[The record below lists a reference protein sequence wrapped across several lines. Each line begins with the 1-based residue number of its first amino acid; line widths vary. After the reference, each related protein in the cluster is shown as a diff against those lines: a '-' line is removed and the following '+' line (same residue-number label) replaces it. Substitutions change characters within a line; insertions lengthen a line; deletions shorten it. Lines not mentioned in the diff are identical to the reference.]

1 MRWMVLSFT
10 LVLVAPGIF
19 ADISAP
25 EDIAVKA
32 AMLTAPRERPSLFVS
47 VTPGDGLRT
56 VEDLREGIKTGHAK
70 QLWEE
75 LLAKVDRELA
85 EPVITPMQEK
95 DGERI
100 LGNRPYWLVANA
112 ANRIMDAALVGLVLE
127 DRKYADAA
135 LAQIMALFDENQWP
149 EWSDQAH
156 LNAGLNA
163 DLRHGQLVA
172 PVALA
177 YDWLYEQLT
186 EEERKA
192 IIEGLDRCAIQPY
205 KAGFEA
211 QEHWS
216 RRHSNWMTV
225 VLGGFGIA
233 GMALGPDHPESA
245 LLVANSLPQMEAYPG
260 VIGPEGE
267 FNESVQYAG
276 SMMYLVQYF
285 TAMRYASKGED
296 NPFERHSFRKFYEWY
311 MYMTFPP
318 GRVAGFGDP
327 APDMP
332 PVAVPAAA
340 IAAATRD
347 PLLQWFYE
355 QYHDQMM
362 EQTRQRALGL
372 LYYDASLESQ
382 SPEGRMPLGKAFH
395 YQGKLISSRS
405 GWDPESAISVVYG
418 KAGREAY
425 HGHADWGQLC
435 IDGFGERLVVDLG
448 SPPGYPKGNYEY
460 YYNYQQFGHNVFVI
474 GENDTGGVSHRERGR
489 NGVIERAEFAPS
501 RGASWT
507 INLNGVYEDVHR
519 VSRTV
524 VHLLPRTVAVWD
536 WAVLRAPQPISMRW
550 HLARETAPGE
560 NGAFVM
566 KGDTATLVGRI
577 VCENETA
584 LLRADKH
591 AYEAPY
597 DTHRLGAPLK
607 QRKEPYI
614 ELKTTSDRCGILT
627 LFAVFGPDEEP
638 GAWEKT
644 GWGWSIDTPEGRV
657 DIRRKEDAIIAHRPG
672 VDTLG
677 AQTWVEYQE

>member
-1 MRWMVLSFT
+1 MRLIVLF
-10 LVLVAPGIF
+10 LAPVLLAPHVF
-19 ADISAP
+19 ADTSVSDP
-25 EDIAVKA
+25 IATKA
-32 AMLTAPRERPSLFVS
+32 AMLTAPRERPSLFV
-47 VTPGDGLRT
+47 TAKPEDGLRT

-95 DGERI
+95 DGKRV
-100 LGNRPYWLVANA
+100 LGNRPYWLVANT

-127 DRKYADAA
+127 DRKYVDGAV
-135 LAQIMALFDENQWP
+135 AQIMALFDENQWP

-156 LNAGLNA
+156 LNVGLNA

-186 EEERKA
+186 QEERHA

-216 RRHSNWMTV
+216 RRKSNWMLV

-245 LLVANSLPQMEAYPG
+245 LLVANSLPQMEAYPE

-276 SMMYLVQYF
+276 SMLYLVQYF
-285 TAMRYASKGED
+285 MAMRYASGGED
-296 NPFERHSFRKFYEWY
+296 TPFERHSFRKFYEWY
-311 MYMTFPP
+311 MYMTLPP

-327 APDMP
+327 AADMP
-332 PVAVPAAA
+332 PVVVPAAA
-340 IAAATRD
+340 VAAATRD

-355 QYHDQMM
+355 QYHDHML
-362 EQTRQRALGL
+362 EQTRQRAMEL
-372 LYYDASLESQ
+372 LYYDATLESE

-405 GWDPESAISVVYG
+405 SWDPKSAISVVYG

-448 SPPGYPKGNYEY
+448 SPPGYPKGSYHL

-489 NGVIERAEFAPS
+489 NGLIAWSGFDPS
-501 RGASWT
+501 RGAAWT
-507 INLNGVYEDVHR
+507 IDLNGVYEDVHR

-536 WAVLRAPQPISMRW
+536 WAHLREPQPISMRW
-550 HLARETAPGE
+550 HLARETMPTE
-560 NGAFVM
+560 NGAFLM
-566 KGDTATLVGRI
+566 TGDKATLVGRMVSLEGDGVI
-577 VCENETA
+577 
-584 LLRADKH
+584 RADKH

-597 DTHRLGAPLK
+597 NVHRLGEPLK
-607 QRKEPYI
+607 QRNEPYI
-614 ELKTTSDRCGILT
+614 ELKTTGERCGILT
-627 LFAVFGPDEEP
+627 VFAVFGADEEP
-638 GAWEKT
+638 GIWEKNGS
-644 GWGWSIDTPEGRV
+644 GWTIDTPEGEV
-657 DIRRKEDAIIAHRPG
+657 SVNLKEDALTVHRPG
-672 VDTLG
+672 VDPWM
-677 AQTWVEYQE
+677 APTWVDPKE